1 MKFVVKFESGFV
13 RISRKAK
20 IMSELFRKKSLE
32 RISSPEALNDYI
44 RVTSPA
50 VWLILIATV
59 ILLLGMLAWSV
70 FGTVEKQNADGSTQ
84 TVHPITFVTN

>member
-1 MKFVVKFESGFV
+1 
-13 RISRKAK
+13 
-20 IMSELFRKKSLE
+20 MSELFRKKSLD

-44 RVTSPA
+44 RVTSPS

-59 ILLLGMLAWSV
+59 ILLLGMLAWGV
-70 FGTVEKQNADGSTQ
+70 FGTVEKQNTDGSTQ